1 MFNEYLRSLFYFN
14 AKYDYLAGYLTTW
27 ARILIEEKSNYF
39 QNVQNCFSPTQ
50 KPQKLKICLVI
61 LFLLFKASAALFSHF
76 VKQQNNNN
84 NNCTTT
90 VRHDFHSELLA
101 KTNAHLV
108 HTAFCTLAAYH
119 YWSFYLQGEPFTNG
133 VFFSAILQRRRSI
146 LASSGGSVQSLH
158 RLNQRLCSCLQ
169 KIGVFISKFGA
180 F

>member
-1 MFNEYLRSLFYFN
+1 MLPQYLRSLFYFN

-39 QNVQNCFSPTQ
+39 QSAQNCYLSLQ
-50 KPQKLKICLVI
+50 KPQKLKIYFVI
-61 LFLLFKASAALFSHF
+61 LFLLFKASVSLFSHF
-76 VKQQNNNN
+76 VKPNKS
-84 NNCTTT
+84 T
-90 VRHDFHSELLA
+90 VRHDFHSGQLLA

-169 KIGVFISKFGA
+169 KIGVFSSKFGT
-180 F
+180 FLK

>member
-27 ARILIEEKSNYF
+27 AGILIEEKSKLTTAAHNYYY
-39 QNVQNCFSPTQ
+39 CSPQ
-50 KPQKLKICLVI
+50 KPQKLKIYFVI
-61 LFLLFKASAALFSHF
+61 LFLLFKASVSLFSHF
-76 VKQQNNNN
+76 VKPNKS
-84 NNCTTT
+84 T

-169 KIGVFISKFGA
+169 KIGVFISKFGT
-180 F
+180 FF